1 MQNYKEKGFKDGEN
15 DNIDGVPKYSGFGKS
30 VDTSKLN
37 DKEMSEYS
45 AGYEDGFN
53 SGPRWQWQE

>member
-1 MQNYKEKGFKDGEN
+1 MIRAIEN
-15 DNIDGVPKYSGFGKS
+15 DNIDSAPKYAKFGKS

-45 AGYEDGFN
+45 TGHEDGFN
-53 SGPRWQWQE
+53 SGPRWQWRN

>member
-1 MQNYKEKGFKDGEN
+1 MMQNYKEKGFKDGEN

-53 SGPRWQWQE
+53 SGPR